1 MTRPLAILGPT
12 ASGKSAVA
20 MAVVE
25 HVTTATTRP
34 AEIVAVDAMQIYR
47 GMDIGT
53 AKPTAAERQ
62 LVPHHL
68 IDLVDPAEEY
78 TVARFQAEY
87 RTVVADLERRGV
99 TPVLV
104 GGTGLYVRAVVDGL
118 EIPGQWPEIRARID
132 CDIERDGTGASYDR
146 IVALDPSAA
155 SRIEPN
161 NARRIA
167 RALEVIEGS
176 GRPFSSF
183 GPGVDVYP
191 PTEVLQVG
199 LRWDRARLSRR
210 IEDRVHAMIAAGWL
224 DEAAELVRR
233 PLSRTAARALGY
245 QELFDHLAGR
255 CTLDDAIG
263 SIVLRTRQYAVR
275 QERWFRRDPRIVWF
289 DLPGDRAGDR
299 AGDRDGDRA
308 DDAVDPMSDVIERI
322 CAQWLERP

>member
-1 MTRPLAILGPT
+1 
-12 ASGKSAVA
+12 
-20 MAVVE
+20 MAVV
-25 HVTTATTRP
+25 AAASSTRP
-34 AEIVAVDAMQIYR
+34 SEIVSVDAMQIYR

-53 AKPTAAERQ
+53 AKPTAAERR

-118 EIPGQWPEIRARID
+118 EIPGQWPEIRARIEFEV
-132 CDIERDGTGASYDR
+132 ERHGTGASYER

-155 SRIEPN
+155 ARIEPN

-191 PTEVLQVG
+191 PTDVLQVG
-199 LRWDRARLSRR
+199 LRWDRERLSRR
-210 IEDRVHAMIAAGWL
+210 IEQRVHTMIRAGWL
-224 DEAAELVRR
+224 DEAADLARR

-289 DLPGDRAGDR
+289 DLPGERAGDS
-299 AGDRDGDRA
+299 G
-308 DDAVDPMSDVIERI
+308 DPMSDVIERI